1 MAVSGGPVAMS
12 NFLARCAAI
21 TLVGG
26 GFAATGDLG
35 WLAARG
41 MRLVNARTVPSEQA
55 AAEPGPPQ
63 PVAGPWEPSRPTP
76 SAQPSADPFRGPPA
90 PLPAA
95 RTADEP
101 GPPIGSPERVDLA
114 TLRPGERITVWIATS
129 AASPACITC
138 DLVHPATGEA
148 LLMGRGLAPRRVTI
162 RGGASSRAII
172 ARGETLVIA
181 PASHARH
188 AAPAG
193 ETLGPVTAIAVGR

>member
-1 MAVSGGPVAMS
+1 MS

-55 AAEPGPPQ
+55 AEPGPSPPQ
-63 PVAGPWEPSRPTP
+63 PVAGPWEPNRPAAP
-76 SAQPSADPFRGPPA
+76 AQPAADPFRGPPA
-90 PLPAA
+90 PSPPA
-95 RTADEP
+95 RTAEEA
-101 GPPIGSPERVDLA
+101 GPPIGGPERVDLA
-114 TLRPGERITVWIATS
+114 TLRAGERVTIWIATS
-129 AASPACITC
+129 TGASPTCITC
-138 DLVHPATGEA
+138 DLVHPAAGEA
-148 LLMGRGLAPRRVTI
+148 LLVGRGLAPRRVTI
-162 RGGASSRAII
+162 RGGASTRAII

-188 AAPAG
+188 ATSAG
-193 ETLGPVTAIAVGR
+193 ETLGPVTAIAIGR

>member
-1 MAVSGGPVAMS
+1 MS

-55 AAEPGPPQ
+55 AEPGPPQ
-63 PVAGPWEPSRPTP
+63 PLPGAWDPSR
-76 SAQPSADPFRGPPA
+76 SAPPARPSADPFRSPTA

-101 GPPIGSPERVDLA
+101 GPPIGGPERVDLA
-114 TLRPGERITVWIATS
+114 ALRPGERITVWIATS
-129 AASPACITC
+129 TASPACITC

-162 RGGASSRAII
+162 RGGASARAII

-188 AAPAG
+188 ATAAG